1 MALIFSSSLSAPL
14 RRTPSISSL
23 HARSSSFI
31 SSCQCSRAPLL
42 QFYTQSAS
50 IQSPRPRPSSPL
62 LSLRSQQ
69 SRSITTRITKPF
81 SKSKSTLKDT
91 TASQSLSAEDTAHP
105 PVLPLT
111 NLPYFIRR
119 TPSNQLPVY
128 LVTKAGGTRQETK
141 LQKTEG
147 DVDALRNDLIKA
159 LGMEQNPNDVVINR
173 LNGHVI
179 VKGWRKPEI
188 QQFLLDRKF

>member
-1 MALIFSSSLSAPL
+1 MPMFQDIIVTIRRPIVLNPIHTSPIIASPPL
-14 RRTPSISSL
+14 PP
-23 HARSSSFI
+23 F
-31 SSCQCSRAPLL
+31 QP
-42 QFYTQSAS
+42 
-50 IQSPRPRPSSPL
+50 
-62 LSLRSQQ
+62 
-69 SRSITTRITKPF
+69 IT
-81 SKSKSTLKDT
+81 SKSTIKSPPT
-91 TASQSLSAEDTAHP
+91 SANLSAGETTPRPA
-105 PVLPLT
+105 LPLT

-147 DVDALRNDLIKA
+147 DVDALREDLIKV
-159 LGMEQNPNDVVINR
+159 LGMEQNPSDVTINR
-173 LNGHVI
+173 LNGHVT

>member
-1 MALIFSSSLSAPL
+1 MASVFSSTLSSPL
-14 RRTPSISSL
+14 RRTSSISSL
-23 HARSSSFI
+23 HARSGSLL
-31 SSCQCSRAPLL
+31 SSCQCSRAQLS
-42 QFYTQSAS
+42 QFHTHSSSIRSSA
-50 IQSPRPRPSSPL
+50 RARSSSL
-62 LSLRSQQ
+62 LSFQSHQ
-69 SRSITTRITKPF
+69 SRSITTRIPKPF
-81 SKSKSTLKDT
+81 SKSKSTLQGSTKSEHLPT
-91 TASQSLSAEDTAHP
+91 EAAAP
-105 PVLPLT
+105 RPVLPLT

-119 TPSNQLPVY
+119 TPSNQLPIY

-147 DVDALRNDLIKA
+147 DVDALREDLIKA
-159 LGMEQNPNDVVINR
+159 LGMEKNPSDVTINR